1 MPARAQSLIRDA
13 ESAARYV
20 LGLEP
25 QIHGVEGRARAAL
38 DPVGVVVIGDERE
51 AQSRAPTA
59 EKRAAVV
66 RRLHLSR
73 GDPDLRRG
81 FGGALAQRDEVNA
94 ERGRQHDHVD
104 ALERRERDAGGV
116 EEHRVAPERSEEH
129 TSELQSQSNLVC
141 RLLLEKKKS
150 NTDDMHEQND
160 TYVH

>member
-1 MPARAQSLIRDA
+1 MPARAQGLIRDA

-81 FGGALAQRDEVNA
+81 LKRRRACGTQRRRGVVMIARKAQ
-94 ERGRQHDHVD
+94 
-104 ALERRERDAGGV
+104 L
-116 EEHRVAPERSEEH
+116 
-129 TSELQSQSNLVC
+129 
-141 RLLLEKKKS
+141 
-150 NTDDMHEQND
+150 
-160 TYVH
+160 